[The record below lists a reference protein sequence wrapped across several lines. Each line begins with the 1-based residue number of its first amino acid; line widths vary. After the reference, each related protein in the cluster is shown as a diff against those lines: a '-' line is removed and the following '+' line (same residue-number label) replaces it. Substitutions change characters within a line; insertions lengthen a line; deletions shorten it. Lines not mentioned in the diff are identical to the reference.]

1 MDAAMDNKSVN
12 RDPSSIELR
21 LCGYLRGG
29 VCIVAIQHRV
39 TTAAFINGKHDR
51 TWPLEDTLTRV
62 AAVAS
67 TGGGFKQIIQPSPYR
82 KGNRVK
88 RSSSDQECPQLWSC
102 RDKFKWTV
110 KTCNS
115 TLIGMLIIGKL
126 GQPGQEPVESVR
138 ISWSLAK
145 YNPGGLGKYKYKHD
159 NLLMIIPPDC
169 SHCPLP
175 GSSI

>member
-1 MDAAMDNKSVN
+1 MSPYSTGAPLQLLLTENTM
-12 RDPSSIELR
+12 EQ
-21 LCGYLRGG
+21 G
-29 VCIVAIQHRV
+29 
-39 TTAAFINGKHDR
+39 

-67 TGGGFKQIIQPSPYR
+67 TGGGFKQIIQPSSDR
-82 KGNRVK
+82 KRNRFF
-88 RSSSDQECPQLWSC
+88 SSRSDQKCPTESC

-145 YNPGGLGKYKYKHD
+145 YNPRRLGKYKYKHD
-159 NLLMIIPPDC
+159 NLLMIIPADC

>member
-1 MDAAMDNKSVN
+1 M
-12 RDPSSIELR
+12 
-21 LCGYLRGG
+21 RGDCAGIYNSG
-29 VCIVAIQHRV
+29 VCIVAIQHSQEV
-39 TTAAFINGKHDR
+39 LQLLLTENTMEQG